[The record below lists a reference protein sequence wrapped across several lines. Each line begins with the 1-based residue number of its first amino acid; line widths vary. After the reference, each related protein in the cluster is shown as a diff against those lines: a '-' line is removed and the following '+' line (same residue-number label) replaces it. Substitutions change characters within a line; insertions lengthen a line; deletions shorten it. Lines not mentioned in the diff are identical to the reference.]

1 MKKGSKIKD
10 PHAQREADKYDNP
23 IPSREAILALMGE
36 RREMMKM
43 PRLAEALGLE
53 GEQALDALGRR
64 LRAMLRDGQLFRN
77 RRDGFGVA
85 TDLELIAGR
94 VTGHADGFGFL
105 IPDAGGEDLY
115 LPSKQMRLVLHG
127 DRVLARTTSIDR
139 RGRKEGAIVEVL
151 ERANSHLVGRYFDE
165 RGVTFVVADERRVSQ
180 DISIPPGEG
189 GKAQSGDYV
198 YLEIIEQPAA
208 RRQPVGR
215 VLEVLGQSINAPMA
229 VEVAL
234 RNYDIPF
241 RWPDGV
247 LAAAESIPDHVD
259 VADLKGRKDLRDW
272 PLVTIDGADARDF
285 DDAVCCFPQDKGGWR
300 LLVAIADV
308 AHYVQ
313 VGDVIDTEA
322 LERGTSA
329 YFPNRVVPMLPEH
342 LSNGICSLKPKVD
355 RLCLVCD
362 LHLGADG
369 KVIRS
374 RFYSAVMHS
383 QARLTYEQ
391 VWAFLSGDGAGQDLS
406 DAVVESLQGLHA
418 MYKALRK
425 RRGRRGAL
433 DFDSREAGFKF
444 DSNGEVSDIV
454 AKHRND
460 AHCIIEEC
468 MIAANVEAA
477 RWLEKQKIPA
487 LFRVH
492 ASPPERKRE
501 ALRIALA
508 EMGIALPAGDKIR
521 PKDFA
526 RILSGLE
533 GRTDRDL
540 IQMLIL
546 RSQSLAAYQSANG
559 GHFGLALESYAHFT
573 SPIRR
578 YPDLLVHRA
587 LHHGLARGTPDN
599 YGLDDGRMKTLASHC
614 SQTERRAEEASR
626 DVDQRL
632 KCAYM
637 AAHVGG
643 EFKGVISGVK
653 SFGVFVELDGV
664 QVSGMVHVTQLPN
677 DYYHFDPVSHTLTGE
692 RRRQVLRLAD
702 AVTVEVI
709 RVDLDEREIDFKLV
723 SEPAGDGA
731 SRD

>member
-1 MKKGSKIKD
+1 MKRTAKIKD
-10 PHAQREADKYDNP
+10 PHARREAAKYDHP
-23 IPSREAILALMGE
+23 IPSREAILALMAE

-64 LRAMLRDGQLFRN
+64 LRAMLRDGQVFRN
-77 RRDGFGVA
+77 RRDGYGVA
-85 TDLELIAGR
+85 RELELIPGR

-105 IPDAGGEDLY
+105 IPDDGGDDLY
-115 LPSKQMRLVLHG
+115 LAAKQMRQVLHG
-127 DRVLARTTSIDR
+127 DRVLARVTSVDR

-151 ERANSHLVGRYFDE
+151 ERANSHLVGRFFNKS
-165 RGVTFVVADERRVSQ
+165 GITFVVADERRMSQ
-180 DISIPPGEG
+180 DILIPPNET
-189 GKAQSGDYV
+189 GKAQDGDYV
-198 YLEIIEQPAA
+198 YLELLEQPGL
-208 RRQPVGR
+208 RRKPVGR

-234 RNYDIPF
+234 RSYDIPF

-247 LAAAESIPDHVD
+247 LEAAEAIPDHVD
-259 VADLKGRKDLRDW
+259 PADLTGRKDLRDW
-272 PLVTIDGADARDF
+272 PLMTIDGADAKDF
-285 DDAVCCFPQDKGGWR
+285 DDAVCCLPDDKGGWR

-313 VGDVIDTEA
+313 VGDIVDTEA

-342 LSNGICSLKPKVD
+342 LSNGICSLKPRVD

-362 LHLGADG
+362 MQLGGDG

-374 RFYSAVMHS
+374 RFYKAVMHS
-383 QARLTYEQ
+383 HARLTYEQ
-391 VWAFLSGDGAGQDLS
+391 VWGFLSGDGSKLELDQP
-406 DAVVESLQGLHA
+406 VVDSLRGLHA
-418 MYKALRK
+418 MYRALRK
-425 RRGRRGAL
+425 RRARRGAL
-433 DFDSREAGFKF
+433 DFDSREAGFVF
-444 DSNGEVSDIV
+444 DAEGEVSDII
-454 AKHRND
+454 ARSRND

-492 ASPPERKRE
+492 APPPERKRE
-501 ALRIALA
+501 ALRVALA
-508 EMGIALPAGDKIR
+508 ELGIGLPAGDEIKPR
-521 PKDFA
+521 DFS
-526 RILSGLE
+526 RILSSLE
-533 GRTDRDL
+533 GRDDRAL

-546 RSQSLAAYQSANG
+546 RSQSLAAYQSENG

-587 LHHGLARGTPDN
+587 LAHGLARGTVDN
-599 YGLDDGRMKTLASHC
+599 YGYDGGRMKTLASHC

-637 AAHVGG
+637 AAHVGSD
-643 EFKGVISGVK
+643 FAGVISGVK

-692 RRRQVLRLAD
+692 RRRRILRLAD
-702 AVTVEVI
+702 CVTVQVI

-723 SEPAGDGA
+723 D
-731 SRD
+731 RDHAKG

>member
-10 PHAQREADKYDNP
+10 PHARREADKYENP
-23 IPSREAILALMGE
+23 IPSREVILALLGD

-43 PRLAEALGLE
+43 PRLAQELGLE
-53 GEQALDALGRR
+53 SEQALDALGRR

-77 RRDGFGVA
+77 RREGFGVA
-85 TDLELIAGR
+85 QELDLIPGR

-105 IPDAGGEDLY
+105 IPDAGGDDLY
-115 LPSKQMRLVLHG
+115 LPAKQMRQVLHG
-127 DRVLARTTSIDR
+127 DRVLARTTSVDR

-151 ERANSHLVGRYFDE
+151 ERANSHLVGRFFNE
-165 RGVTFVVADERRVSQ
+165 KGVTFVVADERRVNQ
-180 DISIPPGEG
+180 DILVPPGEA

-198 YLEIIEQPAA
+198 YLELIEQPQL

-234 RNYDIPF
+234 RSYDIPF

-247 LAAAESIPDHVD
+247 LEAAESIPDHVD
-259 VADLKGRKDLRDW
+259 TADLKGRKDLRDW
-272 PLVTIDGADARDF
+272 PLVTIDGSDARDF
-285 DDAVCCFPQDKGGWR
+285 DDAVCCFPSDKGGWR
-300 LLVAIADV
+300 VLVAIADV

-313 VGDVIDTEA
+313 PGDIVDTEA

-362 LHLGADG
+362 MHLGADA

-391 VWAFLSGDGAGQDLS
+391 VWDFLSGDDAGQDLS
-406 DAVVESLQGLHA
+406 EPVVDSLRGLHA
-418 MYKALRK
+418 MYKAMRK
-425 RRGRRGAL
+425 RRARRGAL
-433 DFDSREAGFKF
+433 DFGSREAGFLF
-444 DSNGEVSDIV
+444 DAEGEVSEIV
-454 AKHRND
+454 AIQRND

-468 MIAANVEAA
+468 MIAANVQAA

-501 ALRIALA
+501 ALRIALS
-508 EMGIALPAGDKIR
+508 EMGIGLPAGDEIKPR
-521 PKDFA
+521 DLSQ
-526 RILSGLE
+526 ILSNLGD
-533 GRTDRDL
+533 RPDRDL

-546 RSQSLAAYQSANG
+546 RSQSLAAYQADNG

-578 YPDLLVHRA
+578 YPDLMVHRA
-587 LHHGLARGTPDN
+587 LHHGLARGTADD
-599 YGLDDGRMKTLASHC
+599 YGFNEGRMKTLASHC

-637 AAHVGG
+637 ASHVGG

-653 SFGVFVELDGV
+653 SFGVFVELDGL

-692 RRRQVLRLAD
+692 RRRMILRLAD
-702 AVTVEVI
+702 PVTVEVL

-723 SEPAGDGA
+723 GQDG
-731 SRD
+731 